1 MTEHDIPPS
10 AQFLNK
16 VRDFLALQ
24 AHFSR
29 QFNLLPSHWLTLY
42 SALASVRFEH
52 GQWICN
58 EFSTAEIARDS
69 LTSRETVR
77 RSMQWLVAKGLII
90 RTNRRFA
97 LTAVTLSEIRNVL
110 DRRPAGPR
118 AQRLQSSNI
127 VIPAGNNERAQT
139 AMLPEKNI

>member
-1 MTEHDIPPS
+1 MTEYDIPPS
-10 AQFLNK
+10 ADFLDK

-42 SALASVRFEH
+42 SALTSVRYER

-58 EFSTAEIARDS
+58 EFSTADIARES

-77 RSMQWLVAKGLII
+77 RSMQWLVAKGLIV
-90 RTNRRFA
+90 RMSRRFA
-97 LTAVTLSEIRNVL
+97 LTALTLTEIREVL
-110 DRRPAGPR
+110 DRRVQAELLTKRIQLG
-118 AQRLQSSNI
+118 AM
-127 VIPAGNNERAQT
+127 VGNRTQ
-139 AMLPEKNI
+139 